1 MARAAADE
9 EPYSHGVG
17 RDPAV
22 ASATRVLESWLES
35 QLAYR
40 GLPGLSIGIVL
51 GEDLIW
57 ARGFGYSDVLSRTPA
72 TRRTQYPLASISKL
86 LTATAVLQLRD
97 RGRLRLDDPVADHL
111 KWFRLRTWDPDDP
124 PITIRQLLTH
134 TSGVPRD
141 APFPYHTDY
150 KYPTRE
156 QWVESVRT
164 IDPVYPPET
173 KWKYSNLG
181 FAILGEIV
189 AAASGLS
196 FDRYVQDCVLGPL
209 GMRNTPVRKPHGSSA
224 AATCY
229 GRRMPD
235 GDRAFRP
242 ALDAVGFTA
251 AAGYWS
257 TVEDLAKFASL
268 QFATSA
274 EWGEQILKAS
284 TLREMHRV
292 HWLNPDWD
300 GGWGLGFQVI
310 PGETRDL
317 VGHDGWA
324 PGCQSAIYVSLPEEI
339 GVVVQVNS
347 DDGNPYPRMPESII
361 DRAFEWV
368 APAINRVTTP
378 EEKPKKPAAAWRK
391 YCGLYRDPWEDS
403 EVLVLDGEL
412 AMIRP
417 TDADPPFFGARLV
430 PAGPHTFRLEGG
442 DPFAEHGELVVF
454 ELGKN
459 GQVTRMK
466 VGPNYSDRVNS

>member
-1 MARAAADE
+1 MARTAADE
-9 EPYSHGVG
+9 EPYTHGVG
-17 RDPAV
+17 RDPGV
-22 ASATRVLESWLES
+22 ASAIRVLESWLES

-40 GLPGLSIGIVL
+40 ELPGLSIGIVV
-51 GEDLIW
+51 GDGLIW

-97 RGRLRLDDPVADHL
+97 RGRLRLDDPVSDHL
-111 KWFRLRTWDPDDP
+111 PWFRLRTRDPDDP

-134 TSGVPRD
+134 TAGVPRD

-150 KYPTRE
+150 RYPTRE
-156 QWVESVRT
+156 QWVGSVPT
-164 IDPVYPPET
+164 LDPVYPPET

-181 FAILGEIV
+181 FAVLGEVV

-196 FDRYVQDCVLGPL
+196 FDRYVQDCVLDPL
-209 GMRNTPVRKPHGSSA
+209 GMKGTPIRKPHGSSR
-224 AATCY
+224 AATLY

-235 GDRAFRP
+235 GSRDFRP
-242 ALDAVGFTA
+242 NLDAVGLTA

-257 TVEDLAKFASL
+257 TVEDLAKFAAL
-268 QFATSA
+268 QFGTGPAT
-274 EWGEQILKAS
+274 GKQILKAS

-310 PGETRDL
+310 PGPDRDL

-324 PGCQSAIYVSLPEEI
+324 PGCQSAVYVSLPEEI
-339 GVVVQVNS
+339 GVVVQVNA
-347 DDGNPYPRMPESII
+347 DDGHPYPRMPESII

-368 APAINRVTTP
+368 APAINAATTP
-378 EEKPKKPAAAWRK
+378 AGKPNRPAAAWRK
-391 YCGLYRDPWEDS
+391 YVGLYRDPWEDT

-412 AMIRP
+412 ALIRP
-417 TDADPPFFGARLV
+417 TDADPLFFRARLLPV
-430 PAGPHTFRLEGG
+430 GPHTFRLDGG

-454 ELGKN
+454 ETDRSGS
-459 GQVTRMK
+459 VTRMK
-466 VGPNYSDRVNS
+466 VGPNYSDRVPS